1 MAPILANVL
10 KEILTSINM
19 EAIMPVVEK
28 PAGDFSL
35 DSDSDEGEGVV
46 TGVDIDQ
53 SFIDEKAAAVHALG
67 NIFMNCSTLCFPNL
81 PAMITGL

>member
-1 MAPILANVL
+1 
-10 KEILTSINM
+10 M

-46 TGVDIDQ
+46 TGVDID
-53 SFIDEKAAAVHALG
+53 
-67 NIFMNCSTLCFPNL
+67 
-81 PAMITGL
+81 